1 MQEFVFSVFFNLY
14 EAFSGGESKNNICYE
29 NYEYI
34 WDEDYKIFKTLVIF
48 LSHFPSQQSSSSTIE
63 LNCIKIS
70 FL

>member
-48 LSHFPSQQSSSSTIE
+48 LSHFPS
-63 LNCIKIS
+63 
-70 FL
+70 